1 MQHTDK
7 LHHKPLEGLPWYFW
21 YPSAETTA
29 ICHPDEKYNAEKR
42 VWNVKMF
49 TLINKSY
56 TLLCTF
62 VSYVEKGKYVPTENR
77 GHI

>member
-7 LHHKPLEGLPWYFW
+7 IHHKPLEELPWYFW

-29 ICHPDEKYNAEKR
+29 ICHPEKYNAEKT